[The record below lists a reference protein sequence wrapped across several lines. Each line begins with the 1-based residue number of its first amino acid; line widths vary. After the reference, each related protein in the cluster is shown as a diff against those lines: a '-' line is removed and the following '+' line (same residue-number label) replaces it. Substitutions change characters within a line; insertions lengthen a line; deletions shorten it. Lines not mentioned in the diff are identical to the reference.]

1 MPDPCSGSTTR
12 RSCSTALPAARA
24 CPPDALL
31 VADGFSCREQ
41 IEQATGKVPLHIAQ
55 VARLGL
61 GGSKL
66 ARPASRRRR
75 AGRIALAAS
84 VVTVGAVLLARA
96 S

>member
-1 MPDPCSGSTTR
+1 
-12 RSCSTALPAARA
+12 
-24 CPPDALL
+24 
-31 VADGFSCREQ
+31 
-41 IEQATGKVPLHIAQ
+41 VPLHIAQ